1 MEPNAV
7 FALSNPG
14 PGGSADKRPL
24 MSLLKWALIFLLI
37 SLVAALFGFT
47 GLSAATADI
56 ARILFYIFLVIFVVL
71 LVLGLVV
78 FRRV

>member
-1 MEPNAV
+1 
-7 FALSNPG
+7 
-14 PGGSADKRPL
+14 
-24 MSLLKWALIFLLI
+24 MSLLKWALIFFLI

-71 LVLGLVV
+71 LILGLVA
-78 FRRV
+78 FPPGFSAAGGDARRSWRTLRSLRP